1 MILLDSVSWLMSFFD
16 LLSMWFFLCIQLCLL
31 IVFMCGLD
39 RNVVLMCVS
48 QLGCGV
54 VLLLVIVMM
63 LLFVEL
69 SFLFSVVICFGMLI
83 GMRCSGSVLLI
94 VGLVSCLCV
103 VLFFGCVMMI
113 ILLGSC
119 CCCCSVSRQCVRLVG
134 C

>member
-1 MILLDSVSWLMSFFD
+1 
-16 LLSMWFFLCIQLCLL
+16 
-31 IVFMCGLD
+31 
-39 RNVVLMCVS
+39 
-48 QLGCGV
+48 
-54 VLLLVIVMM
+54 MM

-119 CCCCSVSRQCVRLVG
+119 CCCCSVSR
-134 C
+134 